1 MKKKNERRAK
11 DETPASDEPNR
22 RARAGEDGFR
32 CAAFRGRGVRPPRV
46 RRRRDRASRCAG
58 RGKRRRPR
66 TAGVRRTR
74 RDHLHHGHGVR
85 RARGGVLRA
94 RRAESEGRVPP
105 GAPRRAARGGAG
117 CAGGRGWRL
126 RRRLRRLAVGP
137 LRGRRCRIVDSQGVR
152 VEGTG
157 VVTRADAKRDSYR
170 VRWSRELSDTFTY
183 RPVAGGPLL
192 RARRRPGPKR
202 GWRREDLLA
211 ETHPAEARAEG
222 PGGARDCLASP
233 RGFSAARPAPSA
245 RALEGLWVAT
255 WHASGDPDD
264 GVSSTTFELALELI
278 ESSASSPGADDSIV
292 ARLRSTEGAE
302 PAASASAHLATRR
315 FAMEI
320 GTVDA
325 TRGFAAEAFFD
336 GIVAFDEDARL
347 TVTGGWLGA
356 DGAFAPRRC
365 DASDRRRNRSERRLR
380 RKRRVRETGAPP
392 RGRRSGRRAAR
403 ARGGA
408 PRRARRGRTGSSR
421 RFAPEAA
428 RASSWKTAKTTSSP
442 RTRTARRRRIRRTF
456 RLATENILGFYLFR
470 MSSVIS
476 YVAGVYSL
484 DYGNAWT
491 AFAAMRANIASA
503 KPGARAASRSS
514 ASCSKTI
521 TEHPRV
527 SCANAS
533 KSPRGVVRRGARFFI
548 FFFRLRRRLARR
560 GVVKDVHLRLE
571 RVLRAGRAPLEVR
584 ALARETPGPESAC
597 VAPESAETIDRSLA
611 NGSAR

>member
-1 MKKKNERRAK
+1 MGFGAPPFAVAACVLLACVDAATARRVVRGGESAGGPAPQGYGEL
-11 DETPASDEPNR
+11 DETTFITVMAFVGLGVVFCALAALSRRGASR
-22 RARAGEDGFR
+22 LARLDAQL
-32 CAAFRGRGVRPPRV
+32 AAARGVREV
-46 RRRRDRASRCAG
+46 EAGDFGGDFGGSRSDPC
-58 RGKRRRPR
+58 
-66 TAGVRRTR
+66 
-74 RDHLHHGHGVR
+74 
-85 RARGGVLRA
+85 
-94 RRAESEGRVPP
+94 
-105 GAPRRAARGGAG
+105 
-117 CAGGRGWRL
+117 
-126 RRRLRRLAVGP
+126 AVGDVVS
-137 LRGRRCRIVDSQGVR
+137 LIRRGVR

-356 DGAFAPRRC
+356 DGAFGA
-365 DASDRRRNRSERRLR
+365 ASM
-380 RKRRVRETGAPP
+380 RRVGSSSESFGAP
-392 RGRRSGRRAAR
+392 SAEKATR
-403 ARGGA
+403 ARNG
-408 PRRARRGRTGSSR
+408 RA
-421 RFAPEAA
+421 AA
-428 RASSWKTAKTTSSP
+428 RASL
-442 RTRTARRRRIRRTF
+442 RTP
-456 RLATENILGFYLFR
+456 
-470 MSSVIS
+470 S
-476 YVAGVYSL
+476 
-484 DYGNAWT
+484 
-491 AFAAMRANIASA
+491 
-503 KPGARAASRSS
+503 GARARWRA
-514 ASCSKTI
+514 A
-521 TEHPRV
+521 
-527 SCANAS
+527 
-533 KSPRGVVRRGARFFI
+533 ARA
-548 FFFRLRRRLARR
+548 ARTH
-560 GVVKDVHLRLE
+560 GLIAT
-571 RVLRAGRAPLEVR
+571 LRAGSGASLVVEDGEDDV
-584 ALARETPGPESAC
+584 
-597 VAPESAETIDRSLA
+597 VAEDTDGA
-611 NGSAR
+611 